1 MGQHVSGPSTSQGLP
16 RYDALAILML
26 LSGIV
31 VLAVVSVL

>member
-1 MGQHVSGPSTSQGLP
+1 MGQHASGPSANQRLP

-31 VLAVVSVL
+31 VLAAVTVL